1 MNVTLRAIS
10 AYGKNNTPL
19 RTNRGI
25 EYEVFA
31 RVTRSLTEAL
41 NADVTEF
48 PKLVEA
54 LHANRQLWNT
64 LAADVADVDNALPEM
79 LRAQIFYLAEF
90 VNFHT
95 SKALAGNATVSA
107 LLDVNL
113 SVMRGLSLKG

>member
-31 RVTRSLTEAL
+31 RVTRSLTEAR
-41 NADVTEF
+41 NADVTDF

-64 LAADVADVDNALPEM
+64 LAADVADVENALPKM

-90 VNFHT
+90 VNVHT